1 MNNETNTD
9 VAYKNFM
16 KIFFSAY
23 ETTIPEIEKKKKKK
37 KENKTISKS
46 VVNRRDQKN
55 LKKEK
60 KSSSKVFTVNKK
72 SKRGNIQNIQ
82 RLS

>member
-37 KENKTISKS
+37 KKTKPFPNQSLTEEI
-46 VVNRRDQKN
+46 
-55 LKKEK
+55 KK
-60 KSSSKVFTVNKK
+60 
-72 SKRGNIQNIQ
+72 I
-82 RLS
+82 